1 MSHTQRA
8 LLTAD
13 EICYTYDGGHTPALN
28 HLSLEIKSGRKI
40 ACMGSN
46 GSGKSTFFLCCN
58 GIHRP
63 DQGTLYYKGKPFD
76 YSRKGLLDLRRKV
89 GIVFQEPD
97 HQIFCADVQQ
107 DISFG
112 VLNLGHTETA
122 ARQKVEQVMKE
133 LEITPFAHK
142 PTHALSG
149 GQKKQVA
156 IAGILA
162 MEPELIIL
170 DEPTASLDPLHT
182 QIVRSLIDRMAD
194 TDTTVMLATHD
205 VEYAYGWA
213 DEIILFHNGRILSQG
228 TPEEIFTQK
237 PLLQTANLKQPAVLS
252 LFQRL
257 TEEHIL
263 PSELPLPKTMETLA
277 GYLIQ

>member
-13 EICYTYDGGHTPALN
+13 EICYTYDGDHTPALN

-112 VLNLGHTETA
+112 VLNLGHTEA
-122 ARQKVEQVMKE
+122 EARQKVTQVMKE
-133 LEITPFAHK
+133 LGITPFAHK

-162 MEPELIIL
+162 MDPELIIL

-182 QIVRSLIDRMAD
+182 QIVRRLIDQMAD

-237 PLLQTANLKQPAVLS
+237 SLLQTANLKQPAVLS
-252 LFQRL
+252 LFQKL

-263 PSELPLPKTMETLA
+263 PSELPLPKTLETLA
-277 GYLIQ
+277 KYLIQ

>member
-1 MSHTQRA
+1 MPHT
-8 LLTAD
+8 LLKAD
-13 EICYTYDGGHTPALN
+13 DICYTYDGDHTPALD

-58 GIHRP
+58 GIRRP
-63 DQGTLYYKGKPFD
+63 DHGTLSYKGKPLD
-76 YSRKGLLDLRRKV
+76 YSRKGLLDLRRKI

-112 VLNLGHTETA
+112 VLNLGYTETEARKKA
-122 ARQKVEQVMKE
+122 AQVME
-133 LEITPFAHK
+133 NLGITPFAHK

-170 DEPTASLDPLHT
+170 DEPAASLDPLHT
-182 QIVRSLIDRMAD
+182 EIVHRLIDQMAD
-194 TDTTVMLATHD
+194 AGTAVMLSTHD
-205 VEYAYGWA
+205 VEYAYAWA
-213 DEIILFHNGRILSQG
+213 DDIFLFHNGRILAQG

-237 PLLQTANLKQPAVLS
+237 PLLQTVNLNPPAVLS

-257 TEEHIL
+257 TEEQVL
-263 PSELPLPKTMETLA
+263 PAGLPLPKTMDELI
-277 GYLIQ
+277 GYLTR

>member
-13 EICYTYDGGHTPALN
+13 EICYTYDGDHTPALN

>member
-13 EICYTYDGGHTPALN
+13 EICYTYDGDHTPALN

-112 VLNLGHTETA
+112 VLNLGHTEAET
-122 ARQKVEQVMKE
+122 RQKVTQVMKE
-133 LEITPFAHK
+133 LGITPFAHK

-162 MEPELIIL
+162 MDPELIIL

-182 QIVRSLIDRMAD
+182 QIVRRLIDQMAD

-213 DEIILFHNGRILSQG
+213 DEIILFHYGKILSQG

-237 PLLQTANLKQPAVLS
+237 SLLQTANLKQPAVLS
-252 LFQRL
+252 LFQKL

-263 PSELPLPKTMETLA
+263 PSELPLPKTLETLA
-277 GYLIQ
+277 KYLIQ

>member
-1 MSHTQRA
+1 MSHT
-8 LLTAD
+8 LLKAKD
-13 EICYTYDGGHTPALN
+13 ICYTYDGDHTPALD

-63 DQGTLYYKGKPFD
+63 DQGTLYYGGKPFN

-112 VLNLGHTETA
+112 VLNLGHTEDET
-122 ARQKVEQVMKE
+122 RRKVSQVMKE
-133 LEITPFAHK
+133 LGILPFAHK

-162 MEPELIIL
+162 MEPELVIL

-182 QIVRSLIDRMAD
+182 QIVHRLIDQMVDA
-194 TDTTVMLATHD
+194 DTTVMLATHD
-205 VEYAYGWA
+205 VEYAYRWA
-213 DEIILFHNGRILSQG
+213 DDILLFHSGSILAQG

-237 PLLQTANLKQPAVLS
+237 HLLQTVNLKQPAVLS

-263 PSELPLPKTMETLA
+263 SSELPLPKTMEALA
-277 GYLIQ
+277 GYLIR

>member
-13 EICYTYDGGHTPALN
+13 EICYTYDGDHTPALN

-63 DQGTLYYKGKPFD
+63 DRGTLYYKGKPFD

-112 VLNLGHTETA
+112 VLNLGHTEAET
-122 ARQKVEQVMKE
+122 RQKVTQVMKE
-133 LEITPFAHK
+133 LGITPFAHK

-162 MEPELIIL
+162 MDPELIIL

-182 QIVRSLIDRMAD
+182 QIVRRLIDQMAD

-237 PLLQTANLKQPAVLS
+237 SLLQTANLKQPAVLS
-252 LFQRL
+252 LFQKL

>member
-13 EICYTYDGGHTPALN
+13 EICYTYDGDHTPALN

-63 DQGTLYYKGKPFD
+63 NQGTLYYKGKPFD

-112 VLNLGHTETA
+112 VLNLGHTEA
-122 ARQKVEQVMKE
+122 EARQKVTQVMKE
-133 LEITPFAHK
+133 LGITPFAHK

-162 MEPELIIL
+162 MDPELIIL

-182 QIVRSLIDRMAD
+182 QIVRRLIDQMAD

-237 PLLQTANLKQPAVLS
+237 SLLQTANLKQPAVLS
-252 LFQRL
+252 LFQKL

-263 PSELPLPKTMETLA
+263 PSELPLPKTLETLA

>member
-13 EICYTYDGGHTPALN
+13 EICYTYDGDHTPALN

-112 VLNLGHTETA
+112 VLNLGHTEAET
-122 ARQKVEQVMKE
+122 RQKVTQVMKE
-133 LEITPFAHK
+133 LGITPFAHK

-162 MEPELIIL
+162 MDPELIIL

-182 QIVRSLIDRMAD
+182 QIVRRLIDQMAD

-237 PLLQTANLKQPAVLS
+237 SLLQTANLKQPAVLS
-252 LFQRL
+252 LFQKL

-263 PSELPLPKTMETLA
+263 PSELPLPKTLETLA

>member
-13 EICYTYDGGHTPALN
+13 EICYTYDSDHTPALN

-76 YSRKGLLDLRRKV
+76 YSRKGLLNLRRKV

-112 VLNLGHTETA
+112 VLNLGHTEA
-122 ARQKVEQVMKE
+122 EARQKVTQVMKE
-133 LEITPFAHK
+133 LGITPFAHK

-162 MEPELIIL
+162 MDPELIIL

-182 QIVRSLIDRMAD
+182 QIVRRLIDQMAD

-237 PLLQTANLKQPAVLS
+237 SLLQTANLKQPAVLS
-252 LFQRL
+252 LFQKL

-277 GYLIQ
+277 KYLIQ

>member
-13 EICYTYDGGHTPALN
+13 EICYTYDSDHTPALN

-76 YSRKGLLDLRRKV
+76 YSRKGLLNLRRKI

-112 VLNLGHTETA
+112 VLNLGHTEA
-122 ARQKVEQVMKE
+122 EARQKVTQVMKE
-133 LEITPFAHK
+133 LGITPFAHK

-162 MEPELIIL
+162 MDPELIIL

-182 QIVRSLIDRMAD
+182 QIVRRLIDQMAD

-213 DEIILFHNGRILSQG
+213 DEIILFHYGKILSQG

-237 PLLQTANLKQPAVLS
+237 SLLQTANLKQPAVLS
-252 LFQRL
+252 LFQKL

>member
-13 EICYTYDGGHTPALN
+13 EICYTYDSDHTPALN

-76 YSRKGLLDLRRKV
+76 YSRKGLLNLRRKV

-112 VLNLGHTETA
+112 VLNLGHTEA
-122 ARQKVEQVMKE
+122 EARQKVTQVMKE
-133 LEITPFAHK
+133 LGITPFAHK

-162 MEPELIIL
+162 MDPELIIL

-182 QIVRSLIDRMAD
+182 QIVRRLIDQMAD

-213 DEIILFHNGRILSQG
+213 DEIILFHNGKILSQG

-237 PLLQTANLKQPAVLS
+237 SLLQTANLKQPAVLS
-252 LFQRL
+252 LFQKL

-263 PSELPLPKTMETLA
+263 PSELPLPKTLETLA

>member
-13 EICYTYDGGHTPALN
+13 EICYTYDGDHTPALN

-112 VLNLGHTETA
+112 VLNLGHTEA
-122 ARQKVEQVMKE
+122 EARQKVTQVMKE
-133 LEITPFAHK
+133 LGITPFAHK

-162 MEPELIIL
+162 MDPELIIL

-182 QIVRSLIDRMAD
+182 QIVRRLIDQMAD

-237 PLLQTANLKQPAVLS
+237 SLLQTANLKQPAVLS
-252 LFQRL
+252 LFQKL

-263 PSELPLPKTMETLA
+263 PSELPLPKTLETLA

>member
-13 EICYTYDGGHTPALN
+13 EICYTYDGDHTPALN

-112 VLNLGHTETA
+112 VLNLGHTEAET
-122 ARQKVEQVMKE
+122 RQKVTQVMKE
-133 LEITPFAHK
+133 LGITPFAHK

-162 MEPELIIL
+162 MDPELIIL

-182 QIVRSLIDRMAD
+182 QIVRRLIDQMAD

-237 PLLQTANLKQPAVLS
+237 SLLQTANLKQPAVLS
-252 LFQRL
+252 LFQKL

-277 GYLIQ
+277 KYLIQ

>member
-13 EICYTYDGGHTPALN
+13 EICYTYDSDHTPALN

-112 VLNLGHTETA
+112 VLNLGHTEA
-122 ARQKVEQVMKE
+122 EARQKVTQVMKE
-133 LEITPFAHK
+133 LGITPFAHK

-162 MEPELIIL
+162 MDPELIIL

-182 QIVRSLIDRMAD
+182 QIVRRLIDQMAD

-213 DEIILFHNGRILSQG
+213 DEIILFHNGKILSQG

-237 PLLQTANLKQPAVLS
+237 SLLQTANLKQPAVLS
-252 LFQRL
+252 LFQKL

-263 PSELPLPKTMETLA
+263 PSELPLPKTLETLA

>member
-13 EICYTYDGGHTPALN
+13 EICYTYDSDHTPALN

-76 YSRKGLLDLRRKV
+76 YSRKGLLNLRRKV

-112 VLNLGHTETA
+112 VLNLGHTEA
-122 ARQKVEQVMKE
+122 EARQKVTQVMKE
-133 LEITPFAHK
+133 LGITPFAHK

-162 MEPELIIL
+162 MDPELIIL

-182 QIVRSLIDRMAD
+182 QIVRRLIDQMAD

-213 DEIILFHNGRILSQG
+213 DEIILFHNGKILSQG

-237 PLLQTANLKQPAVLS
+237 SLLQTANLKQPAVLS
-252 LFQRL
+252 LFQKL

>member
-13 EICYTYDGGHTPALN
+13 EICYTYDGDHTPALN

-63 DQGTLYYKGKPFD
+63 DQGTLSYKGKPFD

-112 VLNLGHTETA
+112 VLNLGHTEA
-122 ARQKVEQVMKE
+122 EARQKVTQVMKE
-133 LEITPFAHK
+133 LGITPFAHK

-162 MEPELIIL
+162 MDPELIIL

-277 GYLIQ
+277 RYLIQ

>member
-13 EICYTYDGGHTPALN
+13 EICYTYDGDHTPALN

-58 GIHRP
+58 GIHKP

-112 VLNLGHTETA
+112 VLNLGHTEA
-122 ARQKVEQVMKE
+122 EARQKVTQVMKE
-133 LEITPFAHK
+133 LGITPFAHK

-162 MEPELIIL
+162 MDPELIIL

-182 QIVRSLIDRMAD
+182 QIVRRLIDQMAD

-237 PLLQTANLKQPAVLS
+237 SLLQTANLKQPAVLS
-252 LFQRL
+252 LFQKL

-263 PSELPLPKTMETLA
+263 PSELPLPKTLETLA

>member
-13 EICYTYDGGHTPALN
+13 EICYTYDGDHTPALN

-58 GIHRP
+58 GIHKP
-63 DQGTLYYKGKPFD
+63 DRGTLYYKGKPFD

-112 VLNLGHTETA
+112 VLNLGHTEA
-122 ARQKVEQVMKE
+122 EARQKVTQVMKE
-133 LEITPFAHK
+133 LGITPFAHK

-162 MEPELIIL
+162 MDPELIIL

-182 QIVRSLIDRMAD
+182 QIVRRLIDQMAD

-237 PLLQTANLKQPAVLS
+237 SLLQTANLKQPAVLS
-252 LFQRL
+252 LFQKL

-263 PSELPLPKTMETLA
+263 PSELPLPKTLETLA